1 MSEAVEFRVVRT
13 KADYVGAVA
22 LHALR
27 SPWTLRQ
34 LLASPIIVAIVP
46 FIFAADEPLNAR
58 VVLSVTFFFVGFF
71 LLIVAL
77 LPCYYWAARSG
88 WRSPGAL
95 EPIDY
100 SFDAAGMRVRSA
112 AGSGEI
118 AWISF
123 SGAFEDAKLLLLRQ
137 HPGMLQI
144 IPKRDVQPEMLA
156 RLRQLAR
163 EHIKGPMKILAGSA
177 P

>member
-13 KADYVGAVA
+13 KQDYMGAVT

-34 LLASPIIVAIVP
+34 LFASPIVVAIIP

-58 VVLSVTFFFVGFF
+58 IVLSLTFFFGGLL
-71 LLIVAL
+71 LLIFAL
-77 LPCYYWAARSG
+77 APCYYWAARSG

-100 SFDAAGMRVRSA
+100 SFDAGGMRVKSA
-112 AGSGEI
+112 VGSGEI

-123 SGAFEDAKLLLLRQ
+123 NGAFEDAKLFLLRQ

-144 IPKRDVQPEMLA
+144 IPKRDVHPETLT
-156 RLRQLAR
+156 RLRDLTR
-163 EHIKGPMKILAGSA
+163 EHVKGPLKIQGST

>member
-34 LLASPIIVAIVP
+34 FLASPIIVAIVP
-46 FIFAADEPLNAR
+46 FIFAADEPLKAR
-58 VVLSVTFFFVGFF
+58 MILSATFFAAGLS

-95 EPIDY
+95 QPIDY
-100 SFDAAGMRVRSA
+100 AFNDEGMRVRSA
-112 AGSGEI
+112 VGSGEI
-118 AWISF
+118 GWISF
-123 SGAFEDAKLLLLRQ
+123 SGAFEDTKLSCFGSIRACCKSFPSAMFSLKFCSACDNWLVSTSR
-137 HPGMLQI
+137 
-144 IPKRDVQPEMLA
+144 A
-156 RLRQLAR
+156 R
-163 EHIKGPMKILAGSA
+163 
-177 P
+177 

>member
-1 MSEAVEFRVVRT
+1 VSEAVEFRVVRT
-13 KADYVGAVA
+13 KADYVRAVA
-22 LHALR
+22 LHAML

-34 LLASPIIVAIVP
+34 FLASPIIVAILP
-46 FIFAADEPLNAR
+46 FVFAADEPLDAR
-58 VVLSVTFFFVGFF
+58 IILSVTFFFVALL
-71 LLIVAL
+71 LLIIAL
-77 LPCYYWAARSG
+77 APCYYWAARSG

-95 EPIDY
+95 QPIDY
-100 SFDAAGMRVRSA
+100 SFDAAGMRVKSA

-123 SGAFEDAKLLLLRQ
+123 NGAFEDARLFLFRQ

-144 IPKRDVQPEMLA
+144 IPKRDVQPEMLV
-156 RLRQLAR
+156 RLRVLAR
-163 EHIKGPMKILAGSA
+163 EHVRGPLKIQTGSV